1 MIDLNTLRYFT
12 SAYETGTF
20 SHAARLNG
28 VSQPTVSAAIQKLE
42 ERLGVLLFKRS
53 KAGLTP
59 LPFAGRLYHDVV
71 DHVTHL
77 ASLQTRLLSEPIQ
90 SIRIYCAP
98 DMLVRRLAPKL
109 NSLHRRFASV
119 QFTFTEDVRESDLA
133 YVSDRCVPETHDFLP
148 TEEERFYLAVA
159 RSHPIAK
166 NGTIQIE
173 GLRKLPLIQR
183 PYCPSADRLELG
195 AGGISFAAQATNDNQ
210 LLDLVSAELGVA
222 FVPASHAEARDD
234 IVLLSLEGAD
244 AGMRVTGISHRKSVR
259 AKELAQLLA
268 NPGNNVEAL
277 LADGSLTT
285 MR

>member
-42 ERLGVLLFKRS
+42 ERLGVLLFKRT
-53 KAGLTP
+53 KAGLKP
-59 LPFAGRLYHDVV
+59 SPFAGRLYHDVV

-77 ASLQTRLLSEPIQ
+77 ASLQTRLLSVPLQ

-109 NSLHRRFASV
+109 NSLHRRFANL
-119 QFTFTEDVRESDLA
+119 QFTFTDEVQESDLA
-133 YVSDRCVPETHDFLP
+133 YVSDRCVPEAHNFLP
-148 TEEERFYLAVA
+148 IEEERFYLAVA
-159 RSHPIAK
+159 RSHPIA
-166 NGTIQIE
+166 TIGSVQIE
-173 GLRKLPLIQR
+173 DLYNLPLIQR
-183 PYCPSADRLELG
+183 PYCPNADRLELG
-195 AGGISFAAQATNDNQ
+195 TGRIRFAAHATNDNQ

-222 FVPASHAEARDD
+222 FVPAAHAEARDD
-234 IVLLSLEGAD
+234 IVLLSLKDAD

-268 NPGNNVEAL
+268 NSGRNVEAL
-277 LADGSLTT
+277 SADDSLTT
-285 MR
+285 IR